1 MIIFSKSIFFSSLLS
16 SKLNSFFNSKG
27 ISFIFYF
34 LFPADITEA
43 INETETIIESDMNN

>member
-1 MIIFSKSIFFSSLLS
+1 MNNYSKTNFFSSMLS
-16 SKLNSFFNSKG
+16 SKFNSYINSKG